1 MVYICNQFIRDLFKK
16 VALILNS
23 RSNATAGN
31 VPASDVS
38 SPDLGVDLGSD
49 PFSSLERTNDIS
61 LVQQLGN
68 YILVG
73 PIFVDFCLR
82 PKPGFLLRPDTETK
96 NCHNFRLN
104 TENNRN
110 HQIFQI
116 EKRCSN
122 KIEEFNY
129 RMHAIITRS

>member
-1 MVYICNQFIRDLFKK
+1 M
-16 VALILNS
+16 ALILNS

-68 YILVG
+68 YILDGPSFVG
-73 PIFVDFCLR
+73 FRIR
-82 PKPGFLLRPDTETK
+82 PKPSFLLRPDTETK

-104 TENNRN
+104 TENNPY
-110 HQIFQI
+110 HQIF
-116 EKRCSN
+116 R
-122 KIEEFNY
+122 
-129 RMHAIITRS
+129 AIAAVLSHQ

>member
-1 MVYICNQFIRDLFKK
+1 M
-16 VALILNS
+16 ALILNS

-73 PIFVDFCLR
+73 PIFVDYCLR
-82 PKPGFLLRPDTETK
+82 PKPGFVLRPDTETK

-104 TENNRN
+104 SENSQNLIPLTTTIVDLQTWQALIYLSN
-110 HQIFQI
+110 QINF
-116 EKRCSN
+116 
-122 KIEEFNY
+122 
-129 RMHAIITRS
+129 IISEHFSD

>member
-1 MVYICNQFIRDLFKK
+1 M
-16 VALILNS
+16 ALILNS

-68 YILVG
+68 YILDGPSFVG
-73 PIFVDFCLR
+73 FRVL
-82 PKPGFLLRPDTETK
+82 TTK
-96 NCHNFRLN
+96 TSFFAKARY
-104 TENNRN
+104 RN
-110 HQIFQI
+110 Q
-116 EKRCSN
+116 KLP
-122 KIEEFNY
+122 
-129 RMHAIITRS
+129 

>member
-1 MVYICNQFIRDLFKK
+1 M
-16 VALILNS
+16 ALILNS

-73 PIFVDFCLR
+73 PSFVGFRLQ

-96 NCHNFRLN
+96 TCHKFRLN
-104 TENNRN
+104 TENNQN

-116 EKRCSN
+116 KKRYYKKTQKN
-122 KIEEFNY
+122 LN
-129 RMHAIITRS
+129 

>member
-1 MVYICNQFIRDLFKK
+1 M
-16 VALILNS
+16 ALILNS

-73 PIFVDFCLR
+73 PIFVGFRLR
-82 PKPGFLLRPDTETK
+82 QKPGFLLKGRIPRIAITLGSIPK
-96 NCHNFRLN
+96 I
-104 TENNRN
+104 TENTKFFKLKKY
-110 HQIFQI
+110 IL
-116 EKRCSN
+116 K
-122 KIEEFNY
+122 K
-129 RMHAIITRS
+129 

>member
-1 MVYICNQFIRDLFKK
+1 M
-16 VALILNS
+16 ALILNS

-68 YILVG
+68 C
-73 PIFVDFCLR
+73 IFCWL
-82 PKPGFLLRPDTETK
+82 PYTTK
-96 NCHNFRLN
+96 TRFFAKALI
-104 TENNRN
+104 RN
-110 HQIFQI
+110 QNLPQL
-116 EKRCSN
+116 
-122 KIEEFNY
+122 
-129 RMHAIITRS
+129 

>member
-1 MVYICNQFIRDLFKK
+1 M
-16 VALILNS
+16 ALILNS

-49 PFSSLERTNDIS
+49 PFSSLERTNDMS

-73 PIFVDFCLR
+73 TIFVDLCLR

-96 NCHNFRLN
+96 NCRNFRLD
-104 TENNRN
+104 TENNQN

-116 EKRCSN
+116 KKRYYKKTQKN
-122 KIEEFNY
+122 LN
-129 RMHAIITRS
+129 

>member
-1 MVYICNQFIRDLFKK
+1 M
-16 VALILNS
+16 ALILNS

-73 PIFVDFCLR
+73 TIFVDLCLR

-96 NCHNFRLN
+96 NCRNFRLD
-104 TENNRN
+104 TENNQN
-110 HQIFQI
+110 HQIFLSK
-116 EKRCSN
+116 KR
-122 KIEEFNY
+122 
-129 RMHAIITRS
+129 

>member
-1 MVYICNQFIRDLFKK
+1 M
-16 VALILNS
+16 ILNS

-82 PKPGFLLRPDTETK
+82 LKQGFFLRPDTETK
-96 NCHNFRLN
+96 NWHNFRLN
-104 TENNRN
+104 NKNNQN
-110 HQIFQI
+110 H
-116 EKRCSN
+116 
-122 KIEEFNY
+122 
-129 RMHAIITRS
+129 

>member
-1 MVYICNQFIRDLFKK
+1 M
-16 VALILNS
+16 ALILNS

-82 PKPGFLLRPDTETK
+82 PKPGFLLLRPDTK
-96 NCHNFRLN
+96 NCHNFRLD

-116 EKRCSN
+116 EKIYSK
-122 KIEEFNY
+122 KI
-129 RMHAIITRS
+129 RRI